1 MGFAE
6 GMCTV
11 VGQINDVLHDDRPR
25 STGTTRTRHGSRQ
38 QVDHQ
43 ISNA

>member
-11 VGQINDVLHDDRPR
+11 VGQIDDVLHDTRPLDGNNPYPPR
-25 STGTTRTRHGSRQ
+25 L
-38 QVDHQ
+38 
-43 ISNA
+43 